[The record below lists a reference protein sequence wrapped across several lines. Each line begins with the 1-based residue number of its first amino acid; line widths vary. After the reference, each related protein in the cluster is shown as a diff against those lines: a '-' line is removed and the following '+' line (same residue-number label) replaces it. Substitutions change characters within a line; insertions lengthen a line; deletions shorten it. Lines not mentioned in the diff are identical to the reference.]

1 MEEFIMK
8 KSLSKILGLMLSMVV
23 VMGTMAGCA
32 SAPKTEEPA
41 PAATEALAAET
52 PAEEAPAA
60 EEAKRVALIMEGP
73 ISDMSWNATAYNGIK
88 KVEALGAEISYQENV
103 PVSSLAD
110 SIRTY
115 ATDGFDVIFLA
126 TNSYKDVTL
135 EVAKDFPDTQFIIIN
150 GGVAVDNVMSVQIA
164 DEEQG
169 FMMGAVA
176 AAVTESKQVG
186 FVGGLEITPI
196 INGGK
201 GFAQGVVYVDPAVK
215 VNSAVTGSMDDVNKA
230 KETAKAMIESG
241 VDAIAPMANQS
252 GLGVLEAAE
261 ESGIKAIA
269 SGLGQGEVAPTSLVV
284 EVVKDTSIAYESAY
298 KTYLEGG
305 FGTEV
310 IKMGAAQGV
319 VYLADWLPAAE
330 GLSEEIRTKIAA
342 VYADLAAGKITID
355 LK

>member
-1 MEEFIMK
+1 MK
-8 KSLSKILGLMLSMVV
+8 KGLVKKAGLLLSMVMM
-23 VMGTMAGCA
+23 MGALAGCA
-32 SAPKTEEPA
+32 STPVKEEAPKVAEAAA
-41 PAATEALAAET
+41 PAVET
-52 PAEEAPAA
+52 PAEESTSP
-60 EEAKRVALIMEGP
+60 KRVALIMEGP
-73 ISDMSWNATAYNGIK
+73 ISDMSWNATAYKGIK
-88 KVEALGAEISYQENV
+88 KIEEMGAEISYQENV

-115 ATDGFDVIFLA
+115 ATEGYDVIFLA

-135 EVAKDFPDTQFIIIN
+135 EVSKDFPETQFVIIN
-150 GGVAVDNVMSVQIA
+150 GGVAVDNVISIQIA

-169 FMMGAVA
+169 FMMGAI
-176 AAVTESKQVG
+176 AAVATKSKQVG

-196 INGGK
+196 INGSK
-201 GFAQGVVYVDPAVK
+201 GFEQGAGYVDPSVK
-215 VNSAVTGSMDDVNKA
+215 VNIAVTGSMDDVNKA
-230 KETAKAMIESG
+230 KETAKAMIEAG

-261 ESGIKAIA
+261 EGKVKAIA
-269 SGLGQGEVAPTSLVV
+269 SGLGQAEMAPGALIV

-298 KTYLEGG
+298 QAYLDGK

-319 VYLADWLPAAE
+319 IYLAGWLPGAE
-330 GLSEEIRTKIAA
+330 GLLDEDRAKIED
-342 VYADLAAGKITID
+342 VYKELAAGNISIA